1 MFPRACTDKSRKVSL
16 FVGTATRVVRGEDG
30 VNPIR
35 EDDDPTPGEAY
46 DPSVHDGDRA
56 GVEPMGEQIAAHERY
71 LTVARELAAARADRD
86 EAEIRRLEPLCAQAK
101 REWQRLV
108 REAQAVMRK
117 KRPRS
122 R

>member
-1 MFPRACTDKSRKVSL
+1 MLVMSSS
-16 FVGTATRVVRGEDG
+16 VGTATSVVRGEDG

-71 LTVARELAAARADRD
+71 LTFARELAAARADRD